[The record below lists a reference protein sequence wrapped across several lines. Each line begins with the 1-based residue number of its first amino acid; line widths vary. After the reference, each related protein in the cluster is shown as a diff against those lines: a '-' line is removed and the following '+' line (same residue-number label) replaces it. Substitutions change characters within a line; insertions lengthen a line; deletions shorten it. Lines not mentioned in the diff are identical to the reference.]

1 MTRFK
6 DALITC
12 AQIAGGGDPDY
23 IRRIMAQCEPKAVNE
38 SGEPLYS
45 IPQMVAAIIRGEPKE
60 NSTV

>member
-12 AQIAGGGDPDY
+12 AQIAGGDDPDY
-23 IRRIMAQCEPKAVNE
+23 IQRIMAHFKPIAVSE

-45 IPQMVAAIIRGEPKE
+45 IPQMVAALIRGEPK
-60 NSTV
+60 VRP